1 MILYNERYTYTLWR
15 ENTVYTSEKFKS
27 IVYSYHHSL
36 RMKKDPTIFLFF
48 LKTRPFQTEIL

>member
-27 IVYSYHHSL
+27 IVYSYHSL
-36 RMKKDPTIFLFF
+36 RMKKFFEFFPTIFHY
-48 LKTRPFQTEIL
+48 TST